1 MLDLHRLVS
10 EKTLDDP
17 ADAGRHRPPGMQVP
31 AVFIHPVM
39 RAITLHFWLAYDHPF
54 CDGNGRTARALFYW
68 SMLKQGYWLFEF
80 ISISSVINQAPWRGT
95 SAHSCSARPMTTT

>member
-17 ADAGRHRPPGMQVP
+17 ADAGRLRPPGMEVVVDDIYGT
-31 AVFIHPVM
+31 VFIHPVV

-54 CDGNGRTARALFYW
+54 CDGNGRTARALFY
-68 SMLKQGYWLFEF
+68 
-80 ISISSVINQAPWRGT
+80 
-95 SAHSCSARPMTTT
+95 

>member
-1 MLDLHRLVS
+1 VLDLHRLVS

-68 SMLKQGYWLFEF
+68 SMLKQGY
-80 ISISSVINQAPWRGT
+80 
-95 SAHSCSARPMTTT
+95 